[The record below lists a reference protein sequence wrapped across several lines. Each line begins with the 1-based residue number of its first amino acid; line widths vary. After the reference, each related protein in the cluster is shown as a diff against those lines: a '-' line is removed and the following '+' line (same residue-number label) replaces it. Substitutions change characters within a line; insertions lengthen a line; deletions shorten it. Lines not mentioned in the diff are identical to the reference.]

1 MGVALPHRQWRGE
14 AFGFFASESSVDEWV
29 PTCASLVAMANLG
42 QSVSDSSDNRH
53 RWVLLL
59 LLVGVASSGIDGDEF
74 WFLRGGSGDA
84 ISSCLVR
91 PAALGWGRWCR
102 LCGIRHSRFL
112 LSRRCVLRCRCRVC
126 EFLFRSLVFAWIFSK
141 RRLSRVELQ
150 WDCDVHVVYGVILVI
165 SRRTRSSIMSVV
177 VGMCC
182 I

>member
-42 QSVSDSSDNRH
+42 QSVSDSSDDRH

-126 EFLFRSLVFAWIFSK
+126 EFLFRSLVFAWIFFPSVA
-141 RRLSRVELQ
+141 SHA
-150 WDCDVHVVYGVILVI
+150 WSYNGIAT
-165 SRRTRSSIMSVV
+165 SMSSTE
-177 VGMCC
+177 
-182 I
+182 